1 MSANT
6 NALAIEV
13 AEALSAVVGETL
25 KERLESLWADHEALH
40 RRIMEFNDA
49 WLARDFEWLADAGFL
64 SHRTVAAL
72 REAEAAID

>member
-1 MSANT
+1 MAANT

-13 AEALSAVVGETL
+13 ANALSAVVGETL
-25 KERLESLWADHEALH
+25 KEQLAELHAVAADIDG
-40 RRIMEFNDA
+40 RIRDMLSA
-49 WLARDFEWLADAGFL
+49 WEARDFEFLADAGFL